1 MVDSPDEKSVLVERL
16 LRLQSEPVGV
26 INLKQFQTQ
35 LARVPSWMVQRSRFL
50 ERWQSRYAFGE
61 SEPGSGTELM
71 LATPVQPITTEP
83 NLTSQLSS
91 AMLSERIYQEKIAPP
106 IEKISD
112 SQAGQTFRLSR
123 KAVPLAP
130 DSNSL
135 SKQVNSSEKIET
147 PANTSEKNSPSLRT
161 IVESVTVSNPDS
173 KPAATLAQPQG
184 TVAPK
189 EEETKVTAIEQGQSL
204 VSNEAITNPLVFRKN
219 WQQPDETSEKK
230 KIDSLTATSGEST
243 LPLRT
248 ITERINNNPTSNSE
262 SVEISLKPETKV
274 NAIEQ
279 EQSLVSNEA
288 ITNPLVF
295 RKNWQQPDE
304 TSEEKKIDSL
314 AATSGESTLPLR
326 TITERINTSTS
337 NSESAEISLKPETK
351 VTAIEQGQSLVSNE
365 AITNPLV
372 FRKNWQQPDETSE
385 EKKIDSL
392 TATSEESTL
401 PLRTITERINTP
413 TSNLESASTLDQSEA
428 IVASTEGETK
438 VTSVELG
445 QPQVS
450 NLSTATPLLLRQS
463 LQSLDKESNRLR
475 TGSGTIQREVIGGQ
489 KQSGNQAN
497 RDIAA
502 VNSELATTSI
512 AVVPEIPSREV
523 PGNLSVPTNLVWRK
537 TTSEPARTVFSAA
550 NNGYTNSSLPSVSI
564 PVNPNRPNILRQM
577 SNTASEMEAM
587 PSNPAIPAIA
597 QTANQ
602 TPVVNVADIAEQVSR
617 LLFRQLTVERE
628 RRGISQWH

>member
-16 LRLQSEPVGV
+16 LRRQSEPVGV

-173 KPAATLAQPQG
+173 KPAATLDQPQR

-189 EEETKVTAIEQGQSL
+189 EEETKVTLVELKQIQ
-204 VSNEAITNPLVFRKN
+204 VSNLSTPNSLLLRQNLHQPVEASEERKIDFL
-219 WQQPDETSEKK
+219 PATSE
-230 KIDSLTATSGEST
+230 EST

-248 ITERINNNPTSNSE
+248 ITERINTSTSNSE
-262 SVEISLKPETKV
+262 SAEISLKPETTV

-288 ITNPLVF
+288 TTNPLVF

-314 AATSGESTLPLR
+314 TATSEESTLPLR

-351 VTAIEQGQSLVSNE
+351 VNAIEQEQSLVSNE

-401 PLRTITERINTP
+401 PLRTITERINTS
-413 TSNLESASTLDQSEA
+413 TSNSESAAILDQSEA

-463 LQSLDKESNRLR
+463 LQSLDKESNRLT
-475 TGSGTIQREVIGGQ
+475 TGSGTIHREAIGGQ

-550 NNGYTNSSLPSVSI
+550 NNGYTNSSLPSVSL

-587 PSNPAIPAIA
+587 PSNSAIPAIA

-628 RRGISQWH
+628 RRGISQWY

>member
-16 LRLQSEPVGV
+16 LRRQSEPVGV

-173 KPAATLAQPQG
+173 KPAATLDQPQR

-189 EEETKVTAIEQGQSL
+189 EEETKVTLVELKQIQ
-204 VSNEAITNPLVFRKN
+204 VSNLSTPNSLLLRQNLHQQVEASKER
-219 WQQPDETSEKK
+219 
-230 KIDSLTATSGEST
+230 KIDLLPATSGEST
-243 LPLRT
+243 SSLRT
-248 ITERINNNPTSNSE
+248 ITERINTSTSNSE
-262 SVEISLKPETKV
+262 SAEISLKPETTV
-274 NAIEQ
+274 TAIEQ

-304 TSEEKKIDSL
+304 I
-314 AATSGESTLPLR
+314 
-326 TITERINTSTS
+326 
-337 NSESAEISLKPETK
+337 
-351 VTAIEQGQSLVSNE
+351 
-365 AITNPLV
+365 
-372 FRKNWQQPDETSE
+372 SE

-401 PLRTITERINTP
+401 PLRTITERINTS
-413 TSNLESASTLDQSEA
+413 TSNSESAAILDQSEA

-463 LQSLDKESNRLR
+463 LQSLDKESNRLT
-475 TGSGTIQREVIGGQ
+475 TGSGTIHREAIGGQ

-550 NNGYTNSSLPSVSI
+550 NNGYTDSSLPSVSI

-628 RRGISQWH
+628 RRGISQWY

>member
-1 MVDSPDEKSVLVERL
+1 MVSKKVYKMVDSPDEKSVLVERL

-106 IEKISD
+106 REKISD

-135 SKQVNSSEKIET
+135 SKQVNSSENIDA

-161 IVESVTVSNPDS
+161 IVESVTGSNPDS
-173 KPAATLAQPQG
+173 KPAATLAQPQR

-189 EEETKVTAIEQGQSL
+189 EEETKVTLVELKQLQ
-204 VSNEAITNPLVFRKN
+204 VSNLSTPNPL
-219 WQQPDETSEKK
+219 
-230 KIDSLTATSGEST
+230 L
-243 LPLRT
+243 LRQ
-248 ITERINNNPTSNSE
+248 N
-262 SVEISLKPETKV
+262 L
-274 NAIEQ
+274 
-279 EQSLVSNEA
+279 
-288 ITNPLVF
+288 
-295 RKNWQQPDE
+295 QQPDE

-314 AATSGESTLPLR
+314 TATSGESTLPLR

-392 TATSEESTL
+392 TATSGESTL
-401 PLRTITERINTP
+401 PLRTITERINTS
-413 TSNLESASTLDQSEA
+413 TSNSESAATLDQSEA

-463 LQSLDKESNRLR
+463 LQSLDKESNRLT
-475 TGSGTIQREVIGGQ
+475 TGSGTIHREAIGGQ

-550 NNGYTNSSLPSVSI
+550 NNGYTDSSLPSVSI

-628 RRGISQWH
+628 RRGISQWY

>member
-61 SEPGSGTELM
+61 SEPGSSTELM

-123 KAVPLAP
+123 KAVHLAP

-135 SKQVNSSEKIET
+135 SKQVNSSEKIDA

-173 KPAATLAQPQG
+173 KPAATLAQPQR
-184 TVAPK
+184 TVALK
-189 EEETKVTAIEQGQSL
+189 EEETKVTLVELKQIQ
-204 VSNEAITNPLVFRKN
+204 VSNLSTPNPL
-219 WQQPDETSEKK
+219 
-230 KIDSLTATSGEST
+230 L
-243 LPLRT
+243 LRQ
-248 ITERINNNPTSNSE
+248 N
-262 SVEISLKPETKV
+262 LH
-274 NAIEQ
+274 
-279 EQSLVSNEA
+279 
-288 ITNPLVF
+288 
-295 RKNWQQPDE
+295 QPDE

-314 AATSGESTLPLR
+314 TATSGESTLPLR

-392 TATSEESTL
+392 TATSGESPL
-401 PLRTITERINTP
+401 PLRTITERINNP
-413 TSNLESASTLDQSEA
+413 TSNSESAATLDQSEA

-463 LQSLDKESNRLR
+463 LQSLDKESNRLT
-475 TGSGTIQREVIGGQ
+475 TGSGTIHREVIGGQ
-489 KQSGNQAN
+489 KQSRNQAN

-523 PGNLSVPTNLVWRK
+523 PGNLSIPTNLVWRK

-550 NNGYTNSSLPSVSI
+550 NNGYTDSSLPSVSI

-628 RRGISQWH
+628 RRGISQWY